1 MKTAVVDTENTKQ
14 DLEGWQMA
22 VGVTGVLAAVGAHVG
37 GYAAACIS
45 EEL

>member
-1 MKTAVVDTENTKQ
+1 LKTAVLDTENTKQ

-22 VGVTGVLAAVGAHVG
+22 VGVTVALAAVGALVG
-37 GYAAACIS
+37 GYAAAWIS